1 MSKQLFLPL
10 ALITY
15 CSIAFAVETNT
26 DITPIN
32 PTAEITAGTQDSSNN
47 EITVIPP
54 LTLEQMQV
62 KLSESKGIT
71 VKMDSKGEI
80 LTKDS
85 EHWDCLHQK
94 SSGLTWEVKTNSG
107 LRDKTNTYTWV
118 THNPLQSG
126 LLSWFE
132 NKQGKCTGNAR
143 CETADYV
150 ATINQQK
157 LCNFNDWRLPS
168 KAELEGLIT
177 MGAAKDL
184 AKINAKYF
192 PNTLASWY
200 WTSDANERLPEFAW
214 YVLFKN
220 GISLSDKKHNPKH
233 LRLVRGTL

>member
-1 MSKQLFLPL
+1 MV
-10 ALITY
+10 AY
-15 CSIAFAVETNT
+15 CSATFAVETYSDNT
-26 DITPIN
+26 SVYPS
-32 PTAEITAGTQDSSNN
+32 AEITPVTQNSSSN
-47 EITVIPP
+47 EITAIPP
-54 LTLEQMQV
+54 PTLEQMLL
-62 KLSESKGIT
+62 KLSESEGST
-71 VKMDSKGEI
+71 VKMNAKGEI
-80 LTKDS
+80 LSKDF

-118 THNPLQSG
+118 THKPLQGG

-168 KAELEGLIT
+168 KAELESLIT
-177 MGAAKDL
+177 MGAAKDQ

-200 WTSDANERLPEFAW
+200 WTSDVNERFPEFAW